1 LTQHFQCDLQSLQGK
16 YVDQGCKHA
25 HEAAITTMQMR
36 PRTSRR
42 RAAPVAPTMFPTS
55 MPGATLSEKTQG
67 FMRFLQSKHH
77 LTKPWKQ
84 QFQCKMEAWINK
96 HNGTAHA
103 IFQRSPPRSADN
115 GDHFCAI
122 RAHPERAR
130 RMDEVPCIDAGSHFV
145 QENTEFHVISRIQT
159 SLDKTLEAA
168 IPMQNASLDHQT
180 QWHRAC
186 NLSKITSAQR

>member
-1 LTQHFQCDLQSLQGK
+1 
-16 YVDQGCKHA
+16 
-25 HEAAITTMQMR
+25 
-36 PRTSRR
+36 
-42 RAAPVAPTMFPTS
+42 
-55 MPGATLSEKTQG
+55 
-67 FMRFLQSKHH
+67 MRFLQSKHH

-84 QFQCKMEAWINK
+84 QFQCKMEAWITK

-122 RAHPERAR
+122 WAHPERAR

-186 NLSKITSAQR
+186 NLSKITSAQRWQCAIRAHPERQPHPSHRRGFPASTPGATLHEKHKVSPAISSAQKRHHPSKRWKQPFQCKI